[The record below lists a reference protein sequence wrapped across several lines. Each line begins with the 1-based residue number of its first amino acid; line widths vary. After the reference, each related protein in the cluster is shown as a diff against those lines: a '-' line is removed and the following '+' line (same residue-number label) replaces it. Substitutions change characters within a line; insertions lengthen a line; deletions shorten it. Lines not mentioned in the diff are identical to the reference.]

1 MAGRV
6 QANLRPLQPFR
17 ALVSPGFDPRI
28 RMNHQGFST
37 RCIHAGT
44 LHDES
49 AGGVC
54 SPIHVSSAFAFPN
67 ATGKTIYPRYF
78 NSPNQHAVCDKIAA
92 LEQGEDA
99 LAFGSGMAAI
109 STTLLALLNP
119 GDHAVFQADL
129 YGGTLQ
135 LISKQLQ
142 RLGITASF
150 VADTGGFDTAIR
162 PETKLIYVE
171 SPSNP
176 LLRCVD
182 LSNIAALGRDCG
194 LLTLIDNTFAT
205 PYNQTP
211 LTVGFDLVLHSA
223 TKYLNGH
230 SDANA
235 GFVVGS
241 AELIDRIRP
250 AATHFGGMLDA
261 RTCERVER
269 GMKTLALRM
278 ERHNANALTL
288 SMFLSCHPAVATVH
302 YPGLTD
308 HPDHAV
314 AARQMRG
321 FGGIL
326 SFEVAEKWN
335 ARIVL
340 NQLRVATPALS
351 LGGVETLVCIPA
363 ITSHRELESDARKA
377 LGITDGLVRVSV
389 GVEDIDDLIDD
400 FSQAL
405 DGGTLRD
412 ADDWSV

>member
-1 MAGRV
+1 MI
-6 QANLRPLQPFR
+6 
-17 ALVSPGFDPRI
+17 D
-28 RMNHQGFST
+28 QGFST

-44 LHDES
+44 LHDENT
-49 AGGVC
+49 GGVC
-54 SPIHVSSAFAFPN
+54 SPIHVSSAFAFLN
-67 ATGKTIYPRYF
+67 ATGENIYPRYF
-78 NSPNQHAVCDKIAA
+78 NSPNQRAVCAKIAA
-92 LEQGEDA
+92 LERGEDA

-135 LISKQLQ
+135 LVSKQLE
-142 RLGITASF
+142 RLGIVVSF
-150 VADTGGFDTAIR
+150 VNGSGDFDATVR
-162 PETKLIYVE
+162 PETKLIYIE

-176 LLRCVD
+176 LLRCVN
-182 LSNIAALGRDCG
+182 LTKIAALGRQRG

-205 PYNQTP
+205 PFNQTP
-211 LTVGFDLVLHSA
+211 LTAGIDLVLHSA

-288 SMFLSCHPAVATVH
+288 AMFLSCHPSVEAVH
-302 YPGLTD
+302 YPGLHD

-314 AARQMRG
+314 ASRQMRG
-321 FGGIL
+321 FGGML
-326 SFEVAEKWN
+326 SFELVPKWN
-335 ARIVL
+335 PRIVL
-340 NQLRVATPALS
+340 DQLRVAAPALS

-363 ITSHRELESDARKA
+363 ITSHRELGGAAREA
-377 LGITDGLVRVSV
+377 LGITDGLIRVSV

-405 DGGTLRD
+405 DGGILRL

>member
-1 MAGRV
+1 MK
-6 QANLRPLQPFR
+6 
-17 ALVSPGFDPRI
+17 
-28 RMNHQGFST
+28 HQGFST

-44 LHDES
+44 LHDETT
-49 AGGVC
+49 GGVC
-54 SPIHVSSAFAFPN
+54 SPIHVSSAYAFPN
-67 ATGKTIYPRYF
+67 ATGENIYPRYF
-78 NSPNQHAVCDKIAA
+78 NSPNQRAVCAKIAA

-135 LISKQLQ
+135 LVTKQLE
-142 RLGITASF
+142 RLGIAVSF
-150 VADTGGFDTAIR
+150 VTVSGDFDVAIR
-162 PETKLIYVE
+162 PETKLIYIE

-182 LSNIAALGRDCG
+182 FARIADLGRQRG

-205 PYNQTP
+205 PFNQTP

-235 GFVVGS
+235 GFVVGN
-241 AELIDRIRP
+241 APFIDRIRL

-261 RTCERVER
+261 RICEHVER

-288 SMFLSCHPAVATVH
+288 AMFLSCHPAVKTVH
-302 YPGLTD
+302 YPGLHK

-314 AARQMRG
+314 ASRQMRG
-321 FGGIL
+321 FGGML
-326 SFEVAEKWN
+326 SFEVVPQWN
-335 ARIVL
+335 PRIVL
-340 NQLRVATPALS
+340 DQLRLAAPALS

-363 ITSHRELESDARKA
+363 ITSHRELDPTARRT
-377 LGITDGLVRVSV
+377 LGIADGLIRVSV
-389 GVEDIDDLIDD
+389 GVENIDDLIDD

-405 DGGTLRD
+405 DGGTLRV

>member
-1 MAGRV
+1 
-6 QANLRPLQPFR
+6 
-17 ALVSPGFDPRI
+17 
-28 RMNHQGFST
+28 MNHHGFST

-49 AGGVC
+49 TGGVC
-54 SPIHVSSAFAFPN
+54 SPIHISSAFAFPN
-67 ATGKTIYPRYF
+67 AAGENIYPRYF
-78 NSPNQHAVCDKIAA
+78 NSPNQRAVCAKLAA

-109 STTLLALLNP
+109 STALLALLNP

-135 LISKQLQ
+135 LVSKQLE
-142 RLGITASF
+142 RLGIVVSF
-150 VADTGGFDTAIR
+150 VADGGDFDVAIR
-162 PETKLIYVE
+162 PETKLIYIE

-182 LSNIAALGRDCG
+182 LEEIAGLGRARG

-211 LTVGFDLVLHSA
+211 LTAGFDLVLHSA

-241 AELIDRIRP
+241 TEHIARIRP

-278 ERHNANALTL
+278 ECHNNNALTL
-288 SMFLSCHPAVATVH
+288 AMFLSCHPAVATVH
-302 YPGLTD
+302 YPGLHE

-314 AARQMRG
+314 ASRQMRG
-321 FGGIL
+321 FGGML
-326 SFEVAEKWN
+326 SFEIVPEWN
-335 ARIVL
+335 PRIVL
-340 NQLRVATPALS
+340 DQLRVATPALS

-363 ITSHRELESDARKA
+363 ITSHREVEAAARKA
-377 LGITDGLVRVSV
+377 LGITDGLIRVSV

-405 DGGTLRD
+405 DGGTLRV

>member
-1 MAGRV
+1 MI
-6 QANLRPLQPFR
+6 
-17 ALVSPGFDPRI
+17 PR
-28 RMNHQGFST
+28 GFST

-49 AGGVC
+49 VGGVC
-54 SPIHVSSAFAFPN
+54 SPVHVSSAFAYPN
-67 ATGKTIYPRYF
+67 ASGENIYPRYF
-78 NSPNQHAVCDKIAA
+78 NSPNQRAICAKISA

-135 LISKQLQ
+135 LVSKQLE
-142 RLGITASF
+142 RLGIGVSF
-150 VADTGGFDTAIR
+150 VAGTGDFAAAIR

-182 LSNIAALGRDCG
+182 LTNIAALGRDRG

-211 LTVGFDLVLHSA
+211 LTAGFDLVLHSA

-230 SDANA
+230 SDLNA

-241 AELIDRIRP
+241 AELIERIRP

-261 RTCERVER
+261 RACELVER

-278 ERHNANALTL
+278 ERHNANALAL
-288 SMFLSCHPAVATVH
+288 AMSLSCHPAVQTVH
-302 YPGLTD
+302 YPGLPG

-321 FGGIL
+321 FSGML
-326 SFEVAEKWN
+326 SFEVVPAGN
-335 ARIVL
+335 PRIVL
-340 NQLRVATPALS
+340 NQLCVATPALS

-363 ITSHRELESDARKA
+363 ITSHRELDAATRRA
-377 LGITDGLVRVSV
+377 LGISDGLIRVSV

-400 FSQAL
+400 FCRAL
-405 DGGTLRD
+405 DGGTLR
-412 ADDWSV
+412 AAGDWSV

>member
-1 MAGRV
+1 M
-6 QANLRPLQPFR
+6 
-17 ALVSPGFDPRI
+17 I
-28 RMNHQGFST
+28 HCGFST

-44 LHDES
+44 LHDETV
-49 AGGVC
+49 GGVC

-67 ATGKTIYPRYF
+67 RSGENIYPRYF
-78 NSPNQHAVCDKIAA
+78 NSPNQRAVCSKIAA
-92 LEQGEDA
+92 LEHGGDA
-99 LAFGSGMAAI
+99 LVFGSGMAAI

-135 LISKQLQ
+135 FVSQQLE
-142 RLGITASF
+142 RLGIAVTRVGETDGF
-150 VADTGGFDTAIR
+150 VAAIR
-162 PETKLIYVE
+162 PETRLIYVE

-182 LSNIAALGRDCG
+182 LAAIATLGDERG
-194 LLTLIDNTFAT
+194 LLTVIDNTFAT
-205 PYNQTP
+205 PFNQTP
-211 LTVGFDLVLHSA
+211 LTAGFDLVIHSA

-235 GFVVGS
+235 GFVVG
-241 AELIDRIRP
+241 APELIDRIRP

-288 SMFLSCHPAVATVH
+288 AMFLSCHPAVKTVH
-302 YPGLTD
+302 YPGLPL

-314 AARQMRG
+314 ASLQMRG
-321 FGGIL
+321 YGGML
-326 SFEVAEKWN
+326 SFEVEAQWN
-335 ARIVL
+335 PRIVL
-340 NQLRVATPALS
+340 DQLRVAAPALS
-351 LGGVETLVCIPA
+351 LGGVETLLCIPA
-363 ITSHRELESDARKA
+363 HTSHRELTAGQRA
-377 LGITDGLVRVSV
+377 TLGITDGLIRVSV
-389 GVEDIDDLIDD
+389 GVEDIDDLIVD

-405 DGGTLRD
+405 DDSTLRLTG
-412 ADDWSV
+412 DWSV

>member
-1 MAGRV
+1 
-6 QANLRPLQPFR
+6 
-17 ALVSPGFDPRI
+17 
-28 RMNHQGFST
+28 MNHQGFST
-37 RCIHAGT
+37 RCIHAGA
-44 LHDES
+44 LHD
-49 AGGVC
+49 AATGGVC

-78 NSPNQHAVCDKIAA
+78 NSPNQHAVCAKIAA

-142 RLGITASF
+142 RLGIAVSF
-150 VADTGGFDTAIR
+150 VDDTSSFDTAIR
-162 PETKLIYVE
+162 PETKLIYLE

-182 LSNIAALGRDCG
+182 LSTIAALGHDRG

-211 LTVGFDLVLHSA
+211 LTAGFDLVLHSA

-235 GFVVGS
+235 GFVVGT

-250 AATHFGGMLDA
+250 AATQLGGMLDA
-261 RTCERVER
+261 RACERVER

-278 ERHNANALTL
+278 GCHNTNALTL
-288 SMFLSCHPAVATVH
+288 AMFLSSHPVVAIVH

-308 HPDHAV
+308 HPDHTV
-314 AARQMRG
+314 AASQMRG
-321 FGGIL
+321 FGGML

-363 ITSHRELESDARKA
+363 ITSHRELGSDARKA
-377 LGITDGLVRVSV
+377 LGITDGLIRVSV

-405 DGGTLRD
+405 DTGRLRD
-412 ADDWSV
+412 TDDWSV

>member
-1 MAGRV
+1 MT
-6 QANLRPLQPFR
+6 
-17 ALVSPGFDPRI
+17 
-28 RMNHQGFST
+28 HHGFST

-44 LHDES
+44 LHDT
-49 AGGVC
+49 ATGGVC

-67 ATGKTIYPRYF
+67 ATGANIYPRYF
-78 NSPNQHAVCDKIAA
+78 NAPNQHAVCAKIAA
-92 LEQGEDA
+92 LEQGADA

-109 STTLLALLNP
+109 STTLLALLDP

-135 LISKQLQ
+135 LISRQLT
-142 RLGITASF
+142 RLGIAVSF
-150 VADTGGFDTAIR
+150 VSGTSGFAAAIR
-162 PETKLIYVE
+162 RATRLIYVE

-182 LSNIAALGRDCG
+182 LTEIAALGHDRG
-194 LLTLIDNTFAT
+194 LFTLIDNTFAT

-211 LTVGFDLVLHSA
+211 LALGFDLVLHSA

-241 AELIDRIRP
+241 AALIDRIRP

-278 ERHNANALTL
+278 ERHNANALAL
-288 SMFLSCHPAVATVH
+288 AEFLAAQPAVEMVH
-302 YPGLTD
+302 YPGLPG
-308 HPDHAV
+308 HPDHA
-314 AARQMRG
+314 AASRQMRG
-321 FGGIL
+321 FGGMLAFQVGPPAEPQAIL
-326 SFEVAEKWN
+326 
-335 ARIVL
+335 AR
-340 NQLRVATPALS
+340 LRLAAPALS

-363 ITSHRELESDARKA
+363 LTSHRELPPAQRRA
-377 LGITDGLVRVSV
+377 LGIADGLIRVSV
-389 GVEDIDDLIDD
+389 GVEDIEDLLGD
-400 FSQAL
+400 FDQAL
-405 DGGTLRD
+405 GCSDVPH
-412 ADDWSV
+412 S

>member
-1 MAGRV
+1 
-6 QANLRPLQPFR
+6 
-17 ALVSPGFDPRI
+17 
-28 RMNHQGFST
+28 MNHHGFST

-44 LHDES
+44 LHDETT
-49 AGGVC
+49 GGVC

-67 ATGKTIYPRYF
+67 VTGENIYPRYF
-78 NSPNQHAVCDKIAA
+78 NSPNQHALCAKIAA
-92 LEQGEDA
+92 LEQGKEA

-119 GDHAVFQADL
+119 GDHAVLQADL

-135 LISKQLQ
+135 LVSKQLA
-142 RLGITASF
+142 RLGIVTSF
-150 VADTGGFDTAIR
+150 VAESGHFESAIL
-162 PETKLIYVE
+162 PETKLIYIE

-182 LSNIAALGRDCG
+182 LSDIAALGHDRG
-194 LLTLIDNTFAT
+194 LLTVIDNTFAT

-211 LTVGFDLVLHSA
+211 LTAGFDLVLHSA

-235 GFVVGS
+235 GFVIGS
-241 AELIDRIRP
+241 AKLIDRIRP

-288 SMFLSCHPAVATVH
+288 AMFLICHPAVATVH
-302 YPGLTD
+302 YPGLPE
-308 HPDHAV
+308 HPDHPV

-321 FGGIL
+321 FGGML
-326 SFEVAEKWN
+326 SFEVVPEWN
-335 ARIVL
+335 PRIVL
-340 NQLRVATPALS
+340 DQLRVATPALS
-351 LGGVETLVCIPA
+351 LGGVETLVCIPS
-363 ITSHRELESDARKA
+363 ITSHRELEPTARKS
-377 LGITDGLVRVSV
+377 LGITDGLIRVSV
-389 GVEDIDDLIDD
+389 GIEDIDDLIDD

-405 DGGTLRD
+405 DDGKLRA

>member
-1 MAGRV
+1 MI
-6 QANLRPLQPFR
+6 
-17 ALVSPGFDPRI
+17 D
-28 RMNHQGFST
+28 QGFST

-49 AGGVC
+49 VGGVC

-67 ATGKTIYPRYF
+67 ATGENIYPRYF
-78 NSPNQHAVCDKIAA
+78 NSPNQRAVCAKIAA

-135 LISKQLQ
+135 LVSKQLE
-142 RLGITASF
+142 RLGIAVSF
-150 VADTGGFDTAIR
+150 VNGSADFETAIR
-162 PETKLIYVE
+162 PDTKLIYIE

-182 LSNIAALGRDCG
+182 LTKITALGRQRG

-205 PYNQTP
+205 PFNQTP
-211 LTVGFDLVLHSA
+211 LTAGFDLVLHSA

-241 AELIDRIRP
+241 EELIDRIRP
-250 AATHFGGMLDA
+250 TATHFGGMLDS

-288 SMFLSCHPAVATVH
+288 AMFLSCHPAVEAVH
-302 YPGLTD
+302 YPGLHD

-314 AARQMRG
+314 ASRQMRG
-321 FGGIL
+321 FGGML
-326 SFEVAEKWN
+326 SFEVVSKWN
-335 ARIVL
+335 PRIVL
-340 NQLRVATPALS
+340 EQLRVATPALS

-363 ITSHRELESDARKA
+363 ITSHRELDAAARRN
-377 LGITDGLVRVSV
+377 LGISDGLIRVSV

-405 DGGTLRD
+405 DGGTLRV

>member
-1 MAGRV
+1 
-6 QANLRPLQPFR
+6 
-17 ALVSPGFDPRI
+17 
-28 RMNHQGFST
+28 MNHHGFST

-44 LHDES
+44 LHDETT
-49 AGGVC
+49 GGVC

-67 ATGKTIYPRYF
+67 VTGENIYPRYF
-78 NSPNQHAVCDKIAA
+78 NSPNQHALCAKIAA
-92 LEQGEDA
+92 LEQGEEA

-119 GDHAVFQADL
+119 GDHAVLQADL

-135 LISKQLQ
+135 LVSKQLA
-142 RLGITASF
+142 RLGIVTSF
-150 VADTGGFDTAIR
+150 VAESGHFESAIL
-162 PETKLIYVE
+162 PETKLIYIE

-182 LSNIAALGRDCG
+182 LSDIAALGHDRG
-194 LLTLIDNTFAT
+194 LLTVIDNTFAT

-211 LTVGFDLVLHSA
+211 LTAGFDLVLHSA

-235 GFVVGS
+235 GFVIGS
-241 AELIDRIRP
+241 AKLIDRIRP

-288 SMFLSCHPAVATVH
+288 AMFLICHPAVATVH
-302 YPGLTD
+302 YPGLPE
-308 HPDHAV
+308 HPDHPV

-321 FGGIL
+321 FGGML
-326 SFEVAEKWN
+326 SFEVVPEWN
-335 ARIVL
+335 PRIVL
-340 NQLRVATPALS
+340 DQLRVATPALS
-351 LGGVETLVCIPA
+351 LGGVETLVCIPS
-363 ITSHRELESDARKA
+363 ITSHRELEPTARKS
-377 LGITDGLVRVSV
+377 LGITDGLIRVSV
-389 GVEDIDDLIDD
+389 GIEDIDDLIDD

-405 DGGTLRD
+405 DDGKLRA

>member
-1 MAGRV
+1 MTH
-6 QANLRPLQPFR
+6 P
-17 ALVSPGFDPRI
+17 
-28 RMNHQGFST
+28 GFST

-44 LHDES
+44 LHDAS
-49 AGGVC
+49 SGGVC

-67 ATGKTIYPRYF
+67 ATGRNIYPRYF
-78 NSPNQHAVCDKIAA
+78 NSPNQHAVCAKIAA

-109 STTLLALLNP
+109 STTLLALLDP
-119 GDHAVFQADL
+119 GDHALFQADL

-135 LISKQLQ
+135 LISQQLE
-142 RLGITASF
+142 RLGITVSF
-150 VADTGGFDTAIR
+150 VAGSGDFDTAIR

-182 LSNIAALGRDCG
+182 LTSVASLARARG
-194 LLTLIDNTFAT
+194 LLSLIDNTFAT

-211 LTVGFDLVLHSA
+211 LVQGFDLALHSA

-241 AELIDRIRP
+241 EALIERIRP

-278 ERHNANALTL
+278 ERHNSNALAL
-288 SMFLSCHPAVATVH
+288 AMSLSCHPAVKSVH
-302 YPGLTD
+302 YPGLHG

-314 AARQMRG
+314 ASRQMRG
-321 FGGIL
+321 FGGML
-326 SFEVAEKWN
+326 SFEVHAKWN
-335 ARIVL
+335 PRIL
-340 NQLRVATPALS
+340 LDQLRVAAPALS

-363 ITSHRELESDARKA
+363 RTSHRELPASRREA
-377 LGITDGLVRVSV
+377 LGITDGLIRVSV
-389 GVEDIDDLIDD
+389 GVEDIDDLIAD
-400 FSQAL
+400 FSRAL
-405 DGGTLRD
+405 DGSTLRV